1 MEFKLSFGD
10 YSTLKKKI
18 LGMKQKDLSRWIRSI
33 YQSGYLDGYNTCE
46 KPECPD
52 DVMDWI
58 LVKTAIRATEG
69 LSKKQKEM
77 VISTVEKLCFSEET
91 SMKGVRK

>member
-1 MEFKLSFGD
+1 MDFKLSFGD

-33 YQSGYLDGYNTCE
+33 YQSGYSDGYDTC
-46 KPECPD
+46 KKLECPS

-77 VISTVEKLCFSEET
+77 VVDTVEKPCFSEDIGK
-91 SMKGVRK
+91 KGVRK